1 MKKSMIIKIIAWLII
16 MVICWFSAITA
27 KFIATVLI
35 LFLCLIDYLLAPK
48 IAAIKKNVKAEIDK
62 LNNPENYKD
71 YDYDDEDWG

>member
-16 MVICWFSAITA
+16 MVICWFSTITA
-27 KFIATVLI
+27 KFVATVLT